1 MVALCF
7 QASYKFTEWSKLM
20 LKAKK
25 VIIADDHPLF
35 REALRQAVVGAFGE
49 IEIVS
54 CGAFSTLQRLIESHS
69 DSDLI
74 LLDLHMP
81 GAVGF
86 SALRYLGLRCP
97 DIPVAIVSAHEEPEI
112 VLQAIEHG
120 ASGFIAKS
128 SPLDGIIESVQNIL
142 MGDVVL
148 PEGIDTSK
156 AALKAANR
164 ESFHEKILRL
174 TPKQFRVL
182 MMLVD
187 GRINR
192 EIADE
197 LCVTEATIKAHLTEI
212 FKKLEVSNR
221 TQAATVAACL
231 EVEEPSLNY

>member
-1 MVALCF
+1 
-7 QASYKFTEWSKLM
+7 M
-20 LKAKK
+20 LKAQK

-35 REALRQAVVGAFGE
+35 RDALRQAVIGAFGD
-49 IEIVS
+49 IEIIS
-54 CGAFSTLQRLIESHS
+54 CGAFSTLQRSIESHS

-97 DIPVAIVSAHEEPEI
+97 NIPVAIVSAHEEPEV
-112 VLQAIEHG
+112 VLQAIKHG

-128 SPLDGIIESVQNIL
+128 SPLSGIIESVENVL

-156 AALKAANR
+156 AAMKVPPK
-164 ESFHEKILRL
+164 EDSHEKIERL

-182 MMLVD
+182 MMLID

-212 FKKLEVSNR
+212 FKKMEVSNR
-221 TQAATVAACL
+221 TQAATVASAYL
-231 EVEEPSLNY
+231 EVEEPSIEY